1 MSNLLYETLK
11 AIPCYNW
18 YCGEINA
25 LYAWSNN
32 CTIER
37 KSDQQRIRREL
48 KKIGY
53 KAMFGNYILN
63 IKRITN

>member
-1 MSNLLYETLK
+1 MNNLLYETLS
-11 AIPCYNW
+11 AISCYNW

-37 KSDQQRIRREL
+37 KSDQQHIRREL
-48 KKIGY
+48 RKIGY
-53 KAMFGNYILN
+53 KAMFDGCILN

>member
-1 MSNLLYETLK
+1 MSNLLYETLSI
-11 AIPCYNW
+11 IPCYNW
-18 YCGEINA
+18 YCGDINA

-32 CTIER
+32 CTIDR

-53 KAMFGNYILN
+53 KAMFSYSVLSIDY
-63 IKRITN
+63 